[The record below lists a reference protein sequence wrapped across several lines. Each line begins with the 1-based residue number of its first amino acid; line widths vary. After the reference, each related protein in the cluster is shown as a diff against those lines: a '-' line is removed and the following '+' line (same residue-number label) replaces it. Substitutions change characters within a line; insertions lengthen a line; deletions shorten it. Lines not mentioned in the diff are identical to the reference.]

1 MSVRSVLVA
10 WGAALL
16 VAVTAAGCSSGG
28 GQPPWAKALGSGVT
42 VTPPGNT
49 SPDNNSPA
57 DVVTGLVDAI
67 KAGNYKGICQYYEP
81 SQQSTCNSNVASAS
95 PAALASAFASFK
107 TIKATYTVIDGDQA
121 LVGATGKVCDPST
134 GKCST
139 NNDPAAVLDSG
150 KSFSALWK
158 EASASSSDVYSP
170 IPTIKINGKWYGY
183 TSTS

>member
-10 WGAALL
+10 CGVLL
-16 VAVTAAGCSSGG
+16 VVVTTAACSSGG
-28 GQPPWAKALGSGVT
+28 GQPSWAKALGSGVT

-49 SPDNNSPA
+49 SPDNNTPA
-57 DVVTGLVDAI
+57 DVLTGLVDAI

-81 SQQSTCNSNVASAS
+81 SQQSKCDSSIAGAPPAS
-95 PAALASAFASFK
+95 LASAFASFK
-107 TIKATYTVIDGDQA
+107 TIKPTYTVTDGDQA

-150 KSFSALWK
+150 KSFSALWQ
-158 EASASSSDVYSP
+158 EANAASSDVYAP
-170 IPTIKINGKWYGY
+170 VPMIKLSGKWYGY